1 MTEADIF
8 DISLQSSPTLGTRIV
23 IIQFLKNATKQSF
36 ENTEDFHKNME
47 TWLSTLPV
55 YNNFVGTD
63 PLVTKSIQIWADKR
77 KALTQKL
84 IPLKVQGSEGDR
96 KQPIR

>member
-1 MTEADIF
+1 
-8 DISLQSSPTLGTRIV
+8 
-23 IIQFLKNATKQSF
+23 
-36 ENTEDFHKNME
+36 ME
-47 TWLSTLPV
+47 TWQVPLPV

-63 PLVTKSIQIWADKR
+63 PLVAKSMQIWANKT